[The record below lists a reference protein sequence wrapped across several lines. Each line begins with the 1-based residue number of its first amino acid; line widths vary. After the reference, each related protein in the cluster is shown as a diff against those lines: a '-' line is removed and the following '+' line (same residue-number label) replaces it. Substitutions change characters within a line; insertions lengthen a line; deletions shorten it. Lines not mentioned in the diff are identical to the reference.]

1 MQQILHLLVVD
12 RDRCEGLATA
22 CGSRWLLPIVC
33 CTERMRPGPLAANW
47 LAERGI
53 SGDVIGQWL
62 GHLTS
67 RDDAMDWL
75 VVIDARPTRGLAT
88 PSGLRW
94 LQLEHLKSSA
104 SIIEYQTWAL
114 RKAMA
119 GGVPSTTG
127 PFGSMVW
134 FDHVRDWVE
143 TVAGALSAPPVS
155 YKITPYEVVVGVST
169 ARGRFYFKGLMGDR
183 IAEAGITSVLSR
195 EFPDTFAR
203 TLALEL
209 RADGAAWWLMEHCRG
224 AIVAADLT
232 CEKMILVATTLGRI
246 QQQVRDRTELH
257 VPDADPATAAAWA
270 RALLSEHVSPETFDR
285 CDAAIANAC
294 RTVSARDL
302 PRSWIPLDLDPG
314 NVLIDDGVVRF
325 IDLDDSRI
333 GAAPLAALT
342 FVRRVRR
349 MQTGAGWQ
357 PSWTKAVHH
366 AYEEA
371 WAPPL
376 EVRKRWP
383 DLDAASMMIDA
394 HLGWQRLLQKIER
407 HEVYGARELAAAR
420 TAQRLARALDNG
432 RNVDSV
438 QGSG

>member
-12 RDRCEGLATA
+12 RDHREGLATA
-22 CGSRWLLPIVC
+22 CGLRWLLPIVC

-67 RDDAMDWL
+67 RNDAMDWL
-75 VVIDARPTRGLAT
+75 VVVNARPTRGLAT
-88 PSGLRW
+88 PPGLRW
-94 LQLEHLKSSA
+94 LPLQHLKSAA

-119 GGVPSTTG
+119 GDVPSTTG
-127 PFGSMVW
+127 PFGSMQS
-134 FDHVRDWVE
+134 FDGVRDWVE
-143 TVAGALSAPPVS
+143 TIAGALSAPPVF
-155 YKITPYEVVVGVST
+155 YKIMPYEVVLGVST
-169 ARGRFYFKGLMGDR
+169 ASGRFYFKGLTGDR
-183 IAEAGITSVLSR
+183 IAEAAITSVLSR
-195 EFPDTFAR
+195 ELPDTFAR
-203 TLALEL
+203 TLALEQ
-209 RADGAAWWLMEHCRG
+209 RADGSAWWLTEHCRG
-224 AIVAADLT
+224 TTVAADLT
-232 CEKMILVATTLGRI
+232 CERMMLVAAALARI
-246 QQQVRDRTELH
+246 QQHLADRTDLH
-257 VPDADPATAAAWA
+257 VPGADLATAAAWA
-270 RALLSEHVSPETFDR
+270 RTLLGEHVSSETFDR
-285 CDAAIANAC
+285 CDAAIARAYQ
-294 RTVSARDL
+294 TVSTSDL

-314 NVLIDDGVVRF
+314 NVLIEDAVVRF
-325 IDLDDSRI
+325 IDLDDSRV
-333 GAAPLAALT
+333 GAVPLAAST
-342 FVRRVRR
+342 FLRRARR
-349 MQTGAGWQ
+349 MRTGADW
-357 PSWTKAVHH
+357 PLWTEAVHR

-376 EVRKRWP
+376 ELRKRWP

-407 HEVYGARELAAAR
+407 HQVHGARELAAAR